1 MLLKRLK
8 VSGRNHL
15 KGALLFE
22 PPDSTETYAIWSS
35 CHTFHSR
42 DINNMCDYYMQAPS
56 CGIYVLI

>member
-22 PPDSTETYAIWSS
+22 RPDSTETYAI
-35 CHTFHSR
+35 
-42 DINNMCDYYMQAPS
+42 
-56 CGIYVLI
+56 